1 MRQGRILLMAI
12 EIEMKLRV
20 ASHEPVRERLRARGG
35 EFVALMLET
44 NRIFDRP
51 DRSLRRAGCGLRVR
65 SSKVLEGVGG
75 GAKMTF
81 KGPAQSGAFKTREE
95 VEVKV
100 EDAAE
105 AAEVLERLGFARML
119 EYEKRRERWRLGKCI
134 VELDE
139 PARLGLFVE
148 IEGPD
153 DNTIRDVQRRL
164 GLEELKHIGKSYV
177 EMAMRYC
184 EEHGIADFRLTMD
197 DGR

>member
-1 MRQGRILLMAI
+1 MAI
-12 EIEMKLRV
+12 EIEMKVRV
-20 ASHEPVRERLRARGG
+20 ASHEPVRERLRTLGG

-51 DRSLRRAGCGLRVR
+51 DRSLRRGGCGLRIR
-65 SSKVLEGVGG
+65 STKALEGGGG

-81 KGPAQSGAFKTREE
+81 KGPATPGAFKTREE

-100 EDAAE
+100 EDAE
-105 AAEVLERLGFARML
+105 AAAAVLGQLGFERTL
-119 EYEKRRERWRLGKCI
+119 EYEKRRERWRLGGCI

-139 PARLGLFVE
+139 PARLGFFVE

-153 DNTIRDVQRRL
+153 DDAIRDVRRQL
-164 GLEELKHIGKSYV
+164 GFEELKHIGKSYV

-184 EEHGIADFRLTMD
+184 EEHGIADRRLTMD
-197 DGR
+197 D